1 MNPIARNINPFTDFG
16 FKKLFGEEASKDILL
31 DFLNAA
37 LEGEVG
43 EIVDLEFSKNE
54 HLGATD
60 LDRKVV
66 FDIFCRTASG
76 ERIIIE
82 MQKFFQTHYKERSL
96 YYTTFAIQEQA
107 IKGEWD
113 FRLYPVYCISLL
125 DFVLRDPYVEA
136 ESYFHKVQLIEVE
149 TGKVF
154 NDKLSF
160 IYVEMPK
167 FNKNVDELET
177 KFEKWVYLL
186 GRLEFL
192 ERLPEKLQH
201 KIFEKVMSI
210 AELLKLEKTDRQ
222 AYEESLKKH
231 RDLKNAMDTQYMLGK
246 EEGIEKGRM
255 EGIEKGRME
264 GIEKGRMEGI
274 EKTAI
279 KMLNAGMD
287 IILVAELTGLS
298 TERLEYLRKLES

>member
-1 MNPIARNINPFTDFG
+1 MNLIARNINPFTDFG

-31 DFLNAA
+31 DFLNAV
-37 LEGEVG
+37 LEDEVG
-43 EIVDLEFSKNE
+43 EIVDLEYAKNE
-54 HLGATD
+54 HLGASEI
-60 LDRKVV
+60 DRKVV

-107 IKGEWD
+107 VKGEWD
-113 FRLYPVYCISLL
+113 FRLFPVYCISLL
-125 DFVLRDPYVEA
+125 DFELRDSDVES
-136 ESYFHKVQLIEVE
+136 EQYFHKVKLVELE

-160 IYVEMPK
+160 IYIEMPK
-167 FNKNVDELET
+167 FNKNLEDLET
-177 KFEKWVYLL
+177 KIEKWMYLL
-186 GRLEFL
+186 KRLEFL
-192 ERLPEKLQH
+192 ERLPEALQH

-231 RDLKNAMDTQYMLGK
+231 RDLKNAMDTQYMLGVK
-246 EEGIEKGRM
+246 EGIAKGREEGREEGMEKGIEKAALM
-255 EGIEKGRME
+255 
-264 GIEKGRMEGI
+264 
-274 EKTAI
+274 
-279 KMLNAGMD
+279 MLKAGED
-287 IILVAELTGLS
+287 PVYISRILGLS
-298 TERLEYLRKLES
+298 VDQIEALSSEE

>member
-1 MNPIARNINPFTDFG
+1 MNPLPRNINPFTDFG

-31 DFLNAA
+31 DFLNAV
-37 LEGEVG
+37 LEDEVG
-43 EIVDLEFSKNE
+43 EIVDLEYAKNE
-54 HLGATD
+54 HLGTSE

-107 IKGEWD
+107 VKGEWD

-125 DFVLRDPYVEA
+125 DFVLRDPDVDSEK
-136 ESYFHKVQLIEVE
+136 YFHTVKLLEVE

-160 IYVEMPK
+160 IYIETPK
-167 FNKNVDELET
+167 FNKNVEDLET
-177 KFEKWVYLL
+177 KFEKWMYLL
-186 GRLEFL
+186 TRLEFL
-192 ERLPEKLQH
+192 ERLPEALQH

-231 RDLKNAMDTQYMLGK
+231 RDLKNAMDTQYMLGV
-246 EEGIEKGRM
+246 EEGIEKGM
-255 EGIEKGRME
+255 EKGMEKGIEKA
-264 GIEKGRMEGI
+264 
-274 EKTAI
+274 AI
-279 KMLNAGMD
+279 MMLKAGED
-287 IILVAELTGLS
+287 PVHVARILGLS
-298 TERLEYLRKLES
+298 KAQIESLSIEE